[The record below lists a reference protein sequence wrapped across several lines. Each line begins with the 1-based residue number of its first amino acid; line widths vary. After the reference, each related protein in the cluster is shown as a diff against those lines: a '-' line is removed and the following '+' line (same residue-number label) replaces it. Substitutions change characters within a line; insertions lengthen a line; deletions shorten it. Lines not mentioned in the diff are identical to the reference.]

1 LFKVLDEKKMTEEF
15 VIGIARDAFYTVF
28 IVAAPVLLVSIV
40 VGLLISVFQAATSI
54 NEMTL
59 TFVPKIVAVGVVLI
73 LLLPFMMEKMVDFA
87 ERIFNVIPTLR

>member
-1 LFKVLDEKKMTEEF
+1 MTEEF

-28 IVAAPVLLVSIV
+28 VIAAPVLLVSIV

-59 TFVPKIVAVGVVLI
+59 TFVPKLIAIGVVLI
-73 LLLPFMMEKMVDFA
+73 LLLPFMMGKMLDFT
-87 ERIFNVIPTLR
+87 RRVFDIIPTLK

>member
-1 LFKVLDEKKMTEEF
+1 MTEEF

-40 VGLLISVFQAATSI
+40 IGLLISVFQAATSI

-59 TFVPKIVAVGVVLI
+59 TFVPKILAVGIVLI
-73 LLLPFMMEKMVDFA
+73 LLLPFMMEKEIDFTK
-87 ERIFNVIPTLR
+87 RIFDLIPTLK